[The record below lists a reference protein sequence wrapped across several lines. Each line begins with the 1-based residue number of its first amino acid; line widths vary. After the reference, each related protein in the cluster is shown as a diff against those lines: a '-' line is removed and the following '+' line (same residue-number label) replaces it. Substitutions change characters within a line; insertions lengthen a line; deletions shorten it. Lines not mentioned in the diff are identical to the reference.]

1 VLILSKVQER
11 SYSNFKNR
19 TMIILIQPEFRS
31 NSLEIKLSKV
41 GIHSIANLSGRLDIA
56 HADEL
61 EAKLQYEILDGKGD
75 IVINLKDINY
85 ISSSGIRV
93 FVGMFRDLNRQGRRL
108 LLCAITPGVKKVFE
122 VVELLDMFEVFETE
136 EQALKS
142 ILG

>member
-1 VLILSKVQER
+1 MLILSKVQER